1 MSERHRAPA
10 RASLGRASAVMAVGT
25 AASRLSGFARTV
37 IVVAAIGASGRLAD
51 AYNDANTLPN
61 VVYDLLLGG
70 VLSAVVVPVLV
81 RARVEDEDEG
91 TGFAQSLLAVTTLSL
106 IVVCAVAELIAP
118 ALVHLYVP
126 HGADP
131 AVRAQAVTFARWFL
145 PQLVFYGLTA
155 VIGAVLNSRGRF
167 GAPTFV
173 PVLNNVV
180 VIATALIYLAMP
192 PPGKGSSPL
201 GLTHGQTLVLAG
213 GTTAGVVVMGL
224 ALLPA
229 LRQAGVP
236 WRWRTDLS
244 HPGLAGAR
252 RIAGWVLVYVA
263 LSQVGFLVVSRLANE
278 VHAFS
283 PYSNAY
289 QLFQLP
295 YAVVG
300 VSVVTALLPAM
311 STHATTGRLDLLRAD
326 LSHGLRLAGTI
337 VVPAS
342 LTLAVLAVPVAG
354 ATLGLGRSSPANAHQ
369 AANVLAVL
377 SLGLVPFTIQQLL
390 LRAFYAQQDT
400 RTPAL
405 LALLVTAVLVVFD
418 LSIAAADHTHT
429 RVVGLAA
436 GFAVAYSVGAVAT
449 ARLLL
454 TRLSGHG
461 RRVLRLYVRVTLA
474 AAIAAGAGWTG
485 AKAVT
490 EMTTHGGAARSL
502 LSLAV
507 GGAVAV
513 VFYLGLARRMRVREL
528 EPLLASLRRSG
539 Q

>member
-1 MSERHRAPA
+1 
-10 RASLGRASAVMAVGT
+10 MAVGT

-37 IVVAAIGASGRLAD
+37 VVVAAIGAGGRLAD
-51 AYNDANTLPN
+51 SYNDANTLPN

-81 RARVEDEDEG
+81 RARVEDDDGG
-91 TGFAQSLLAVTTLSL
+91 TAFAQSLLAVTTSALL
-106 IVVCAVAELIAP
+106 AVCAVAELLAP

-131 AVRAQAVTFARWFL
+131 AVRAQAVIFARWFL

-173 PVLNNVV
+173 PVLNNAV
-180 VIATALIYLAMP
+180 VILTALIYLAMP

-201 GLTHGQTLVLAG
+201 GLTHAQTLVLAG
-213 GTTAGVVVMGL
+213 GTTAGVAVMGL

-229 LRQAGVP
+229 LRTAGVP

-244 HPGLAGAR
+244 HPGLSDAR

-311 STHATTGRLDLLRAD
+311 SAHATTGRFDLLRSD
-326 LSHGLRLAGTI
+326 LSRGLRLAGTI

-342 LTLAVLAVPVAG
+342 LTLAALAVPVAQ
-354 ATLGLGRSSPANAHQ
+354 ATLGLGRSSPTTAHD
-369 AANVLAVL
+369 AGNVLAVL
-377 SLGLVPFTIQQLL
+377 ALGLVPFTVQQLL

-400 RTPAL
+400 RTPAM
-405 LALLVTAVLVVFD
+405 LALLVTAVLIVFD
-418 LSIAAADHTHT
+418 LSIAAADHSHT
-429 RVVGLAA
+429 RVVGLAG
-436 GFAVAYSVGAVAT
+436 GFAVAYTVGAVVT

-454 TRLSGHG
+454 TRLAGRG
-461 RRVLRLYVRVTLA
+461 RRVLRLYVRVALA
-474 AAIAAGAGWTG
+474 SAIAAGAGFLG

-490 EMTTHGGAARSL
+490 EASSHAGAARAL
-502 LSLAV
+502 AALAV
-507 GGAVAV
+507 GGSVAI

-528 EPLLASLRRSG
+528 EPLLATLRRSA
-539 Q
+539 